1 MEELPKNFKSLTKD
15 FIGDLLNTFPEHKDV
30 LAVWN
35 NPEITDETLHE
46 LMAHYKAVLPERF
59 FDILYQNAEMFDGEE
74 PLCIV
79 PNLDFKVLF
88 KTSDLSEQSR
98 NVLWRYLQ
106 LIMFTVVGNLQDK
119 SSFGDSM
126 NIFEGIDES
135 VLNDKMKETMSGI
148 TDFFDNMKDGTS
160 KEPSEEAFAEHMKGM
175 FGDMPQPTEE
185 EINKMREEFEKNMGS
200 DESGSGGSMPDIEK
214 MGEHLKTLFE
224 GKIGRLA
231 KDLAD
236 EIADDFKDLLGGDEK
251 NPTAMI
257 QQLMKNPKKITELMK
272 TVTTKLEAK
281 MKSGEISKEEL
292 LSEAGDLM
300 QKMKEMGGEA
310 NFTKMF
316 KNMAKSMGGG
326 QGGKM
331 RINKNALNKLTQE
344 SSVKERMRN
353 KLAQRKQKQADQLE
367 RTKEMLRQRL
377 VEQQQYELQQAQQ
390 QELGQGLEPG
400 QGQEPSQG
408 QEPANEMVTTE
419 QAPPTD
425 APAKKKKKKKKKTT

>member
-1 MEELPKNFKSLTKD
+1 
-15 FIGDLLNTFPEHKDV
+15 
-30 LAVWN
+30 
-35 NPEITDETLHE
+35 
-46 LMAHYKAVLPERF
+46 
-59 FDILYQNAEMFDGEE
+59 
-74 PLCIV
+74 
-79 PNLDFKVLF
+79 
-88 KTSDLSEQSR
+88 
-98 NVLWRYLQ
+98 
-106 LIMFTVVGNLQDK
+106 
-119 SSFGDSM
+119 
-126 NIFEGIDES
+126 
-135 VLNDKMKETMSGI
+135 
-148 TDFFDNMKDGTS
+148 
-160 KEPSEEAFAEHMKGM
+160 
-175 FGDMPQPTEE
+175 MPQPTEE

-272 TVTTKLEAK
+272 TVTTKLESK

-390 QELGQGLEPG
+390 QELGQGLEP
-400 QGQEPSQG
+400 SQG